1 MSPEGIVELCQK
13 YLSKVTE
20 DKTYPNKTAETQKM
34 VANYFKVIEETFRK
48 WNIVDE
54 QIIEILKNFLTN
66 K

>member
-1 MSPEGIVELCQK
+1 
-13 YLSKVTE
+13 
-20 DKTYPNKTAETQKM
+20 M

-66 K
+66 EQFVDYVFKLLVELSGLK